1 MSEVTVL
8 SGSSLA
14 TYLRCGLQWE
24 FAYVRRIRI
33 PPRVRMVVGTATHAA
48 IETNYRQKIE
58 TGQDL
63 PLPEVLDSY
72 SDSYDTEIAA
82 VEDPDEDIGEAK
94 DQGVALT
101 QIYQQQVAPV
111 VQPVLVEEQI
121 QAEINGIPYSGFL
134 DVTDHNNRIRDTK
147 TTGKKP
153 FGDAY
158 KLSMTGYAILF
169 RHLTDTVETGITL
182 DYLIRTK
189 KPYYLP
195 IEGGPVDD
203 GEIGR
208 FAGILEG
215 VSESIGQGSFPPNG
229 LVSGACGW
237 CGFREICPAYAAS
250 R

>member
-1 MSEVTVL
+1 
-8 SGSSLA
+8 
-14 TYLRCGLQWE
+14 
-24 FAYVRRIRI
+24 
-33 PPRVRMVVGTATHAA
+33 MVVGTATHAA

-63 PLPEVLDSY
+63 PIDDVVDAFS
-72 SDSYDTEIAA
+72 SSYDLEIMDADDDDE
-82 VEDPDEDIGEAK
+82 EDVGEAK

-101 QIYQQQVAPV
+101 KIYQEQVAPV

-147 TTGKKP
+147 TTARKP
-153 FGDAY
+153 VGDAY

-169 RHLTDTVETGITL
+169 RHKTETGETGITL

-195 IEGGPVDD
+195 VEGGTVND
-203 GEIGR
+203 GEISR
-208 FAGILEG
+208 FTGILEG
-215 VSESIGQGSFPPNG
+215 VSSSIGAGSFPPNG

-237 CGFREICPAYAAS
+237 CG
-250 R
+250 